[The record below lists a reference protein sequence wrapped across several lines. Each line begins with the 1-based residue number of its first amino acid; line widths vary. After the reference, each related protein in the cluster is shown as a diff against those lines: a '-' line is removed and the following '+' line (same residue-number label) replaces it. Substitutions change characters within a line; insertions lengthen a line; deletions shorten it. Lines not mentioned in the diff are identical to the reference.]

1 MSTAQVLALAAFV
14 AVIVGLSL
22 LLARAGGGAGRRD
35 GAAERGLG
43 LFGAWLLGG
52 GSASDGGDGGDGG
65 GGDGGGGD

>member
-22 LLARAGGGAGRRD
+22 LLARAGGGAGKHD
-35 GAAERGLG
+35 GGAGETGLG

-52 GSASDGGDGGDGG
+52 GSDGGDAG
-65 GGDGGGGD
+65 GGDGGGD